1 MRYTSLVFASLLL
14 ATAAYGKDPKA
25 YMSGKIIKMDSVNCG
40 SQEKDAKSK
49 HNTQELLC
57 QQYEVQGEKTIYT
70 VRPIDEKHRVLLP
83 VGEQAQFRM
92 QKDKMML
99 VVEAMDSKER
109 EYVVVSMAPR
119 TDASSADAHPA
130 QVNHLQ

>member
-1 MRYTSLVFASLLL
+1 MRYKSLVLASVLL

-25 YMSGKIIKMDSVNCG
+25 YMDGKIVKMDSVNCG

-57 QQYEVQGEKTIYT
+57 QQYVVQGEKTMYT
-70 VRPIDEKHRVLLP
+70 IRPTDEKHRVLLP
-83 VGEQAQFRM
+83 VGEPAQFRM
-92 QKDKMML
+92 QKDKMVL
-99 VVEAMDSKER
+99 TVASMDNKER

-119 TDASSADAHPA
+119 TDASSAQAAPA